1 MPNLLFEKEEAI
13 QRWLQA
19 VGLGFNPFICLDAS
33 SDSHL
38 LTYWVGHD
46 AFAVAWGDWP
56 TFVFAPPGGGKTA
69 LKLRGSQA
77 CWMGQ
82 ETNRPFP
89 VSYLPPF
96 LKWGHT
102 CPTVDEHLIALV
114 QAGALHLLLI
124 LSHRPHWFM
133 RLDDD
138 GRRIIRQALEWNL
151 QGPLGSYLEPCL
163 EEGNLTPLQ
172 SLFPPAML
180 PPDPPRSEALIEFSS
195 ALLQTPVP
203 PTKEQPTSQTR
214 WQTLIHALLG
224 IIGFPSVYLLLD
236 GLDAIG
242 ETAEDPEMA
251 IRALSPLLSLAPE
264 WAEQRLFF
272 KAFIPVET
280 LRIIQQDYSSF
291 FSRSQSLTLDWTPAL
306 LAEIVRRR
314 VYVASQGN
322 FGSLGMVAS
331 PLLRDIEVQMA
342 KEVYPLPREML
353 VLTQRVIEECAG
365 HMDTNLFIQ
374 KEDVDSAF
382 QWYRQNAVLPQLMN
396 LELGGRP

>member
-1 MPNLLFEKEEAI
+1 
-13 QRWLQA
+13 
-19 VGLGFNPFICLDAS
+19 
-33 SDSHL
+33 
-38 LTYWVGHD
+38 
-46 AFAVAWGDWP
+46 
-56 TFVFAPPGGGKTA
+56 
-69 LKLRGSQA
+69 
-77 CWMGQ
+77 MGQ

-224 IIGFPSVYLLLD
+224 ILGFPSVYLLLD

>member
-1 MPNLLFEKEEAI
+1 MLGTLFPKQEAM
-13 QRWLQA
+13 QEWFQA
-19 VGLGFNPFICLDAS
+19 VGLHFDPFVSLEAS
-33 SDSHL
+33 TDPHL
-38 LTYWVGHD
+38 LVYWVGHD
-46 AFAVAWGDWP
+46 AFATAWGDWP

-69 LKLRGSQA
+69 LSLRVSQA

-89 VSYLPPF
+89 ISYLPPF

-102 CPTVDEHLIALV
+102 RPTVDEHLNALA
-114 QAGALHLLLI
+114 QAGTLHLLLI

-138 GRRIIRQALEWNL
+138 GRRTIRQVLEWNL
-151 QGPLGSYLEPCL
+151 PGPLSSYLQPCL
-163 EEGNLTPLQ
+163 EESNLAPLQ

-180 PPDPPRSEALIEFSS
+180 PPDPPRADTLMEFSS
-195 ALLQTPVP
+195 ALLRTSAP
-203 PTKEQPTSQTR
+203 PAGERPTAQAQ
-214 WQTLIHALLG
+214 WQVLVHALLG
-224 IIGFPSVYLLLD
+224 VLGFPSVYLLVD
-236 GLDAIG
+236 GLDAVG
-242 ETAEDPEMA
+242 ETAEDPETA
-251 IRALSPLLSLAPE
+251 IRALSPLLSLTTE

-280 LRIIQQDYSSF
+280 LRIIQKDYSSS
-291 FSRSQSLTLDWTPAL
+291 FSRSQSLTLEWTPAL
-306 LAEIVRRR
+306 LAEIVHRR

-353 VLTQRVIEECAG
+353 VLTQRVIEECAA

-374 KEDVDSAF
+374 KEDVDSAL

-396 LELGGRP
+396 LELRGRP